1 MLTDDKPVP
10 LADLIEEAADTVLSS
25 TSRSSKSKRTPS
37 CCAVWKHMQN
47 IFGVDEASTRRRWA
61 AERAFD
67 DLVEEMGLFM
77 GFASYG
83 GSVRARQDTR
93 HAWLYLVAQV
103 ARERRIYV

>member
-25 TSRSSKSKRTPS
+25 TGRTAEGKRIPS
-37 CCAVWKHMQN
+37 CCAVWKHMRN
-47 IFGVDEASTRRRWA
+47 TFGVDEAVTRRRCA
-61 AERAFD
+61 AEGVFD

-83 GSVRARQDTR
+83 RSVRERQDTR

-103 ARERRIYV
+103 ARERNLLV